1 MPLMFQ
7 EKKISMHQY
16 LLSNNESFG
25 TFLDEQDDQTIL
37 QMGLKYIS
45 WEGKFLTLVNMAD
58 YMAPIMFEKFLD
70 FNIVY
75 YLLSDYE
82 LSLEVARFLYDLDK
96 KLFTDLYFECVD
108 VNEIR
113 SDLIGTSKKE
123 RQNIIAEIH
132 KWNFDDISRMDL
144 ISVN

>member
-7 EKKISMHQY
+7 EKKISMQQY

-108 VNEIR
+108 INEIR

>member
-45 WEGKFLTLVNMAD
+45 WEGKFLTLVNMAER
-58 YMAPIMFEKFLD
+58 MAPVMFEKFLD

>member
-7 EKKISMHQY
+7 EKKISMQQY

-45 WEGKFLTLVNMAD
+45 WEGKFLTLVNMAER
-58 YMAPIMFEKFLD
+58 MAPVMFEKFLD

>member
-58 YMAPIMFEKFLD
+58 RMAPVMFEKFLD

-82 LSLEVARFLYDLDK
+82 LSLEVARFLYGLDK
-96 KLFTDLYFECVD
+96 KLFADLYFECVD

>member
-1 MPLMFQ
+1 MPLMSQ
-7 EKKISMHQY
+7 EKKISMQQY
-16 LLSNNESFG
+16 LLSNDESFSA
-25 TFLDEQDDQTIL
+25 FLNKQDDLTIFQL
-37 QMGLKYIS
+37 GLKYIS
-45 WEGKFLTLVNMAD
+45 WEGKFLTLVNMSD

-96 KLFTDLYFECVD
+96 KLFTYLYFECVD

>member
-45 WEGKFLTLVNMAD
+45 WEGKFLTLVNMAER
-58 YMAPIMFEKFLD
+58 MAPVMFEKFLD

-123 RQNIIAEIH
+123 RQNIIAEIL

>member
-7 EKKISMHQY
+7 EKKISMQQY

-58 YMAPIMFEKFLD
+58 RMAPIMFEKFLD

-82 LSLEVARFLYDLDK
+82 LSLEVDRFLYDLDK
-96 KLFTDLYFECVD
+96 KLFTDLYF
-108 VNEIR
+108 
-113 SDLIGTSKKE
+113 
-123 RQNIIAEIH
+123 
-132 KWNFDDISRMDL
+132 
-144 ISVN
+144 

>member
-1 MPLMFQ
+1 MPLMSQ
-7 EKKISMHQY
+7 EKKTSMQQY
-16 LLSNNESFG
+16 LLSNDESFG

-58 YMAPIMFEKFLD
+58 RMAPVMFEKYLD

-96 KLFTDLYFECVD
+96 KLFADLYFECVD